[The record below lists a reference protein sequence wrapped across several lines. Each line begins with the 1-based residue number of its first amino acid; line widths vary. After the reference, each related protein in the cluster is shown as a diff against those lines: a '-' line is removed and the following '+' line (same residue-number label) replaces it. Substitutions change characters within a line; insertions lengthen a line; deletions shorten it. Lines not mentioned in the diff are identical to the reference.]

1 MLSREVAV
9 AFKPQSRIS
18 TLGLSPNGKIS
29 AWSEIN
35 GLVCIS
41 HKPLDKSG
49 DDLLFWKSEGKVTGL
64 IVSNENIFVLDEF
77 FGLVCLDSSGELIWK
92 SEIKGGGFSLIEL
105 EDRFAVVDSLGRLNY
120 VLSDGTVIDLGSQY
134 SSVTKIEKLGEF
146 LITAHENGEVSAIL
160 DGQTI
165 WQRPSR
171 GELGES
177 ITSIGSTSNG
187 NLVIGREGYALVPGE
202 EEALELEI
210 WDVSKSVLIRR
221 IDINSRLL
229 VSTNSSRGTI
239 FGFDDGKVMELEVG
253 PNGQFNDEMSILFDC
268 KYPIKSLIFNSEQII
283 CTAWFFIYGFTSSG
297 DLWKVE
303 HQGIPEYIKISLDG
317 EVCLFAGEDQNDWT
331 DSEPIGKLSLKSDLI
346 DIDESEL
353 PSWFNDVQETTQLTS
368 EELYSEQQISQHL
381 TEEEVKQLEGTA
393 FAAIEESI
401 DELIGALKVENKA
414 VEQSSL
420 PGTLNIDTDE
430 LLSQLDDAI
439 ENMAMMPEQSILDE
453 LNKSIEEVEVPV
465 ANAGGDQRVTAQDDG
480 TAIITLDGSSSYD
493 PQSTIKVWS
502 WIDSTG
508 REISD
513 IAKLKVRLKLGKY
526 QFELR
531 ICDVDGNWNSDYVI
545 IIVEE

>member
-9 AFKPQSRIS
+9 AFKPQARIS
-18 TLGLSPNGKIS
+18 TLGLSPHGKIS

-41 HKPLDKSG
+41 HKPLDKAG

-105 EDRFAVVDSLGRLNY
+105 DDRFAVVDSLGRLNY

-146 LITAHENGEVSAIL
+146 LITAHENGEVRAIL

-331 DSEPIGKLSLKSDLI
+331 DSEPIGKLSLKGDLI

-368 EELYSEQQISQHL
+368 EELYSDQQISQHL
-381 TEEEVKQLEGTA
+381 TEDEVKQLEGTA
-393 FAAIEESI
+393 FVAIEESI
-401 DELIGALKVENKA
+401 DELIGALKVESNSNNK
-414 VEQSSL
+414 SSL

-453 LNKSIEEVEVPV
+453 LNNSIEEVEVPV
-465 ANAGGDQRVTAQDDG
+465 SNAGGDQRVTAQDDG

-493 PQSTIKVWS
+493 PQSRIKVWS

-513 IAKLKVRLKLGKY
+513 IAKLKVKLKLGKY

>member
-1 MLSREVAV
+1 
-9 AFKPQSRIS
+9 
-18 TLGLSPNGKIS
+18 
-29 AWSEIN
+29 
-35 GLVCIS
+35 
-41 HKPLDKSG
+41 LDNSG

-105 EDRFAVVDSLGRLNY
+105 DDRFAVVDSLGRLNY

-381 TEEEVKQLEGTA
+381 TEDEVKQLEGTA

-414 VEQSSL
+414 VDKSSL

-493 PQSTIKVWS
+493 PQSRIKVWS

-513 IAKLKVRLKLGKY
+513 IAKLKVKLKLGKY

>member
-9 AFKPQSRIS
+9 AFKPQARIS

-331 DSEPIGKLSLKSDLI
+331 DSEPIGKMSLKSDLI

-381 TEEEVKQLEGTA
+381 TEDEVKQLEGTA

-493 PQSTIKVWS
+493 PQSRIKVWS

>member
-493 PQSTIKVWS
+493 PQSRIKVWS